1 MAEEAYEEILVEKK
15 GHVEVITLNVPE
27 KLNPI
32 TFRSLY
38 EIIVEI
44 ERAELDDEVRC
55 IVFTGAGRGFSSG
68 ADLSRAAVDG
78 PIYRAKLGERAMTE
92 YPGGVLSY
100 AIQKVGDCRKP
111 TIAAVNGVAVAAG
124 LALILACDIR
134 MAAEKAR
141 FSTIFTKRAMV
152 VHAGMSFYLPRVVGV
167 SRALE
172 LLWTDRFVM
181 SDEAK
186 EIGLVSSV
194 HEADELMPAAME
206 LAEQI
211 AAGPDDHPRAGQ
223 EADLECDRGADA
235 PRGDAGRGLG
245 RLRRAPDRGL
255 QGRHEVL
262 HGAPRARLPGS
273 VAQSHQPGSRTGKH
287 RGRPSRGGLFVPG
300 AATTTAP
307 PRRPRRYGAPSSA
320 ARSCL
325 WERMSAQGSPT
336 SAMRAGA
343 LRIVKSVG

>member
-1 MAEEAYEEILVEKK
+1 MAEEAYEEISVEKK
-15 GHVEVITLNVPE
+15 GHVEIITLNVPE

-44 ERAELDDEVRC
+44 ERAEMDDEVRC

-100 AIQKVGDCRKP
+100 AIQRVGECRKP

-134 MAAEKAR
+134 VAAEKAR

-152 VHAGMSFYLPRVVGV
+152 VHAGMSYYLPRVVGV
-167 SRALE
+167 SKALE

-181 SDEAK
+181 ADEAR
-186 EIGLVSSV
+186 EIGLVSEV
-194 HEADELMPAAME
+194 YEQEDLMPKALE

-211 AAGPDDHPRAGQ
+211 AAGPTITLELDKQLIWKAR
-223 EADLECDRGADA
+223 EAPTLMEAMQIEAWG
-235 PRGDAGRGLG
+235 
-245 RLRRAPDRGL
+245 
-255 QGRHEVL
+255 
-262 HGAPRARLPGS
+262 GS
-273 VAQSHQPGSRTGKH
+273 VARETEDSKEGMQSFMERREPVFQ
-287 RGRPSRGGLFVPG
+287 GR
-300 AATTTAP
+300 
-307 PRRPRRYGAPSSA
+307 
-320 ARSCL
+320 
-325 WERMSAQGSPT
+325 
-336 SAMRAGA
+336 
-343 LRIVKSVG
+343 

>member
-15 GHVEVITLNVPE
+15 GHVETITLNVPE

-44 ERAELDDEVRC
+44 ERAEMDDEVRC

-152 VHAGMSFYLPRVVGV
+152 VHAGMSYYLPRVVGV

-172 LLWTDRFVM
+172 MLWTDRFVM
-181 SDEAK
+181 ADEAK

-194 HEADELMPAAME
+194 HEPDDLMTAAME

-211 AAGPDDHPRAGQ
+211 AAGPTITLELDKKLIWNAI
-223 EADLECDRGADA
+223 EAPTLLEAMQIEAWG
-235 PRGDAGRGLG
+235 
-245 RLRRAPDRGL
+245 
-255 QGRHEVL
+255 
-262 HGAPRARLPGS
+262 GS
-273 VAQSHQPGSRTGKH
+273 VAHQTEDSKEGMKSFMERREPVFQ
-287 RGRPSRGGLFVPG
+287 GR
-300 AATTTAP
+300 
-307 PRRPRRYGAPSSA
+307 
-320 ARSCL
+320 
-325 WERMSAQGSPT
+325 
-336 SAMRAGA
+336 
-343 LRIVKSVG
+343 